1 MEPSKIN
8 KKSKSSW
15 LCGTKKNLSEIEDE
29 IVQEADDYLQSLVSS
44 KTFSGSVLLAR
55 DNEIVL
61 IKGYG
66 CAEYILQEKNTSQTI
81 FRTGSVTKPFT
92 AVIILQLIE
101 RKLLKLNDKLSLFYP
116 DYPHGN
122 EITVKHLLS
131 HTSGIENYT
140 DMESFENT
148 CTKSLTIDQLI
159 DVFKNEPLTSKPG
172 SKYNYSNSNYILLGL
187 IIEKVTG
194 KSYETN
200 LRELILEPCHMND
213 TGYECD
219 CIDISPIIQNRR
231 ACGYI
236 CNTDSNGFETCRF
249 IDMSTARSAGGI
261 YSTVEDL
268 YRFDKALY
276 GEKLLKNRT
285 KKLMFKPVR
294 EHYALGWK
302 VYRLKHGRIKQQHT
316 GQIFGFESC
325 FVRFPDDHASII
337 ILSNLEQASVESLVE
352 DLTDILFQMNK

>member
-1 MEPSKIN
+1 MID
-8 KKSKSSW
+8 
-15 LCGTKKNLSEIEDE
+15 LSEIEDE
-29 IVQEADDYLQSLVSS
+29 IVQQADDYLQSLVSS

-159 DVFKNEPLTSKPG
+159 EVFKDEPLTSKPG
-172 SKYNYSNSNYILLGL
+172 SKYNYSNSNVSEHLCLF
-187 IIEKVTG
+187 
-194 KSYETN
+194 
-200 LRELILEPCHMND
+200 RR
-213 TGYECD
+213 
-219 CIDISPIIQNRR
+219 IS
-231 ACGYI
+231 
-236 CNTDSNGFETCRF
+236 RF
-249 IDMSTARSAGGI
+249 CS
-261 YSTVEDL
+261 
-268 YRFDKALY
+268 
-276 GEKLLKNRT
+276 
-285 KKLMFKPVR
+285 
-294 EHYALGWK
+294 
-302 VYRLKHGRIKQQHT
+302 
-316 GQIFGFESC
+316 IFC
-325 FVRFPDDHASII
+325 
-337 ILSNLEQASVESLVE
+337 
-352 DLTDILFQMNK
+352 